1 MIKFFLHISQKEQR
15 KRFDKMLHS
24 KETAWKVSKEDEKRN
39 KEYHRYKE
47 ICEEML
53 ERTESEYA
61 PWILIEAEDRRFATA
76 KIFSQVIQQLKERV
90 CQEREKVAQKSEM
103 HRNIQMETD
112 QKNLMES
119 SVLSKVDLTLAYTEE
134 EYKRKL
140 KTLQERLGLLHSE
153 LYRKRIPMV
162 LGFEGW
168 DAGEKEELLNGL
180 QMLWIQEGIW

>member
-1 MIKFFLHISQKEQR
+1 
-15 KRFDKMLHS
+15 MLHS
-24 KETAWKVSKEDEKRN
+24 KETAWKVSKEDEKRNKDWKVSKEDEKRN

-61 PWILIEAEDRRFATA
+61 PWPWILIEAEDRRFATA

-134 EYKRKL
+134 EYKRKYTNGNRPEESYGIFCV
-140 KTLQERLGLLHSE
+140 KQGRFNPGLH
-153 LYRKRIPMV
+153 RRRI
-162 LGFEGW
+162 
-168 DAGEKEELLNGL
+168 
-180 QMLWIQEGIW
+180 